1 MNDTITAIATAHGIG
16 SIAIIRISGDRAHH
30 IAKTLTHKKIFS
42 PRHATLSNIYNG
54 SGELIDEAIVIYFK
68 GPYSFTAE
76 DIVEIQCHGGF
87 IVAQSILKATL
98 EAGARLAE
106 AGEFSKRAFF
116 NGRIDL
122 SEAEAIAQLIEA
134 KSEDA
139 AKILASQMK
148 GSLKEYIENI
158 RDEIIHILA
167 YSEVSIDY
175 AEEDLPQD
183 LIEQMQGKLK
193 QLHNT
198 LERTLLAS
206 KAREGLMQG
215 FRVCIVGKPNVG
227 KSSLLNALLH
237 YNRAIVSDIAGTTRD
252 TIEEQVKIG
261 THLIRIVDTAG
272 IREAS
277 DEIEQIGIERS
288 LEAIT
293 QSDIA
298 GTTRD
303 TIEEQVK
310 IGTHLIRIVDTA
322 GIREASDEIEQIG
335 IERSLEAITQ
345 SDIVIALFDGSRA
358 YDSEDEEI
366 LSLIE
371 HNRDNKKIIFVKNK
385 IDLKEK
391 FSSSITFDLELNSKE
406 SVDALVRILQN
417 IMDTSNASD
426 EIMLISQRQISAV
439 ESTMRNIEEALE
451 PLQNQELEIFSFCLN
466 EAIKEIASITRP
478 FENDEMLDKMFGSFC
493 LGK

>member
-16 SIAIIRISGDRAHH
+16 SIAIIRISGDKAYD
-30 IAKTLTHKKIFS
+30 IARTLTHKDTFF
-42 PRHATLSNIYNG
+42 PRHATLSNIYNHDN
-54 SGELIDEAIVIYFK
+54 ELIDEAIVIYFK

-98 EAGARLAE
+98 QAGARLAE

-183 LIEQMQGKLK
+183 LIEQIQNKL
-193 QLHNT
+193 QALHKS
-198 LERTLLAS
+198 LESTLLAS

-237 YNRAIVSDIAGTTRD
+237 YNRAIVSEIAGTTRD

-288 LEAIT
+288 LEAI
-293 QSDIA
+293 I
-298 GTTRD
+298 
-303 TIEEQVK
+303 
-310 IGTHLIRIVDTA
+310 
-322 GIREASDEIEQIG
+322 
-335 IERSLEAITQ
+335 Q
-345 SDIVIALFDGSRA
+345 SDIVIALFDGSREF
-358 YDSEDEEI
+358 DLEDEQI

-371 HNRDNKKIIFVKNK
+371 QNAKNKKVVFVKNK
-385 IDLKEK
+385 IDLEEK
-391 FSSSITFDLELNSKE
+391 FSCDIPFDLKLNSKE
-406 SVDALVRILQN
+406 NVDSLVKVLEN
-417 IMDTSNASD
+417 IMDTTNTSD

-439 ESTMRNIEEALE
+439 QSTLQNIEEALE
-451 PLQNQELEIFSFCLN
+451 PLQDQELEIFSFHLN

>member
-1 MNDTITAIATAHGIG
+1 MNSNDTISAIATANGIG
-16 SIAIIRISGDRAHH
+16 SIAIIRLSGDKALE
-30 IAKTLTHKKIFS
+30 IAKTLSKQNDFT
-42 PRHATLSNIYNG
+42 PRHATLTNIYN
-54 SGELIDEAIVIYFK
+54 SQNELIDESIVIYFK

-76 DIVEIQCHGGF
+76 DVVEIQCHGGF

-98 EAGARLAE
+98 NAGARLAN

-148 GSLKEYIENI
+148 GSLKEYIEEI

-183 LIEQMQGKLK
+183 LVTQIKAKLDELK
-193 QLHNT
+193 KSLNS
-198 LERTLLAS
+198 TLLAS

-215 FRVCIVGKPNVG
+215 FKVAIVGKPNVG
-227 KSSLLNALLH
+227 KSSLLNSLLN

-277 DEIEQIGIERS
+277 DEIERIGIERS
-288 LEAIT
+288 LEAI
-293 QSDIA
+293 
-298 GTTRD
+298 
-303 TIEEQVK
+303 E
-310 IGTHLIRIVDTA
+310 
-322 GIREASDEIEQIG
+322 
-335 IERSLEAITQ
+335 Q
-345 SDIVIALFDGSRA
+345 SDIVVALFDSSREA
-358 YDSEDEEI
+358 DSEDEQI
-366 LSLIE
+366 LSLINE
-371 HNRDNKKIIFVKNK
+371 HAKNKHVRFVKNK
-385 IDLKEK
+385 IDLEQK
-391 FSSSITFDLELNSKE
+391 FQNSEINFDLEINSKE
-406 SVDALVRILQN
+406 SVDSLIEVLKN
-417 IMDTSNASD
+417 IMDTTNSSD

-439 ESTMRNIEEALE
+439 ENTLSNIEEAFFPLE
-451 PLQNQELEIFSFCLN
+451 DQELEIFSFHLN
-466 EAIKEIASITRP
+466 EAVKEMASITRP